1 MRWITPDWPTP
12 PGVKALSTL
21 RGGGASEAPYQS
33 LNLGDHVGDAPAAVA
48 ANRRALRAAAAL
60 PAEPDWL
67 VQVHG
72 ARIRNLDEPGARTSS
87 PEGAPVDTA
96 AVTTAS
102 GHDGAVTRTPGRICA
117 ILTADCLPVLLA
129 AEDGSAVGAAHA
141 GWRGLAGGVI
151 EAAVH
156 ALGVPPPALL
166 AWLGPAIGPG
176 AFEVGPE
183 VREAFLAAAEGAA
196 GAGVAGPG
204 TAGKGAHAASVAA
217 AFAPNACGRFLADL
231 YQLARLRLERL
242 GITRIYG
249 GGACTFTE
257 SAQYFS
263 HRRDG
268 RTGRQATLI
277 WRETAAIAI

>member
-21 RGGGASEAPYQS
+21 RVGGASLAPYES
-33 LNLGDHVGDAPAAVA
+33 LNLGDHVGDAAEAVA
-48 ANRRALRAAAAL
+48 ANRQTLRAAAAL

-72 ARIRNLDEPGARTSS
+72 ARVRNLDEP
-87 PEGAPVDTA
+87 APA
-96 AVTTAS
+96 AAA
-102 GHDGAVTRTPGRICA
+102 HDGAVTRTPGRICA

-151 EAAVH
+151 EAAVQ